1 MITGAEP
8 PRIEQATGSFK
19 GINLLILL
27 AQSSV
32 IDSSQ
37 KSLKDNANSFLKSQH
52 EIGKKKKKV
61 VVKQK

>member
-32 IDSSQ
+32 IYSLQ
-37 KSLKDNANSFLKSQH
+37 KSLKDYANSFLKFQH
-52 EIGKKKKKV
+52 EKK
-61 VVKQK
+61 